1 MKKKVS
7 VLDLKQMKQEGKKF
21 TMVTAYDYTS
31 ASIVNASDV
40 ELILVG
46 DSLGMVMMGYDSTTG
61 VTMEEMIHHIKPVV
75 KGAPNTFIVGDMP
88 FGSYNVTIE
97 KAIENANRIMK
108 ETGCDCVKLEGG
120 VEFANTIAAIVRA
133 GIPVMAHLGL
143 TPQTTAQLG
152 GFKVQGKDL
161 KTANKL
167 IEDIT
172 AVSKAGAFAAV
183 VECVPSQVAKVM
195 SESVDIPIIGIG
207 AGPDVEAQ
215 VLVTQDMMG
224 MYDKFTPK
232 FVKKYSNIRDIM
244 IKVYNEFS
252 SEVSSGSFPS
262 SEYSF
267 NIKIEGLE

>member
-7 VLDLKQMKQEGKKF
+7 VLDMKKMKQEGKKF

-31 ASIVNASDV
+31 ASIVDSSTS

-46 DSLGMVMMGYDSTTG
+46 DSLGMVMLGYDSTTG
-61 VTMEEMIHHIKPVV
+61 VTMEEMIHHIRPVV

-88 FGSYNVTIE
+88 FGSYNVSVE
-97 KAIENANRIMK
+97 EAIKNSNRIMK
-108 ETGCDCVKLEGG
+108 EAGCDCIKLEGG
-120 VEFANTIAAIVRA
+120 VEFADTIEAIVKA

-161 KTANKL
+161 ETAKKL
-167 IEDIT
+167 IEDIK
-172 AVSKAGAFAAV
+172 AVAEAGAFAAV
-183 VECVPSQVAKVM
+183 VECVPSQVAKLM

-207 AGPDVEAQ
+207 AGPYVDAQ

-244 IKVYNEFS
+244 IKAYDEFND
-252 SEVSSGSFPS
+252 EVKEGSFPS
-262 SEYSF
+262 PEYSF
-267 NIKIEGLE
+267 NINVEGIE

>member
-152 GFKVQGKDL
+152 GFKFQGKDL

>member
-152 GFKVQGKDL
+152 GFNVQGKDL

>member
-7 VLDLKQMKQEGKKF
+7 VLDMKKMKQEGKKF

-31 ASIVNASDV
+31 ASIVDSSTS

-46 DSLGMVMMGYDSTTG
+46 DSLGMVMLGYDSTTG
-61 VTMEEMIHHIKPVV
+61 VTMEEMIHHIRPVV

-88 FGSYNVTIE
+88 FGSYNVSVE
-97 KAIENANRIMK
+97 EAIKNSNRIMK
-108 ETGCDCVKLEGG
+108 EAGCDCIKLEGG
-120 VEFANTIAAIVRA
+120 VEFADTIEAIVKA

-161 KTANKL
+161 ETAKKL
-167 IEDIT
+167 IDDIK
-172 AVSKAGAFAAV
+172 AVAKAGAFAAV
-183 VECVPSQVAKVM
+183 VECVPSQVAKLM

-207 AGPDVEAQ
+207 AGPYVDAQ

-244 IKVYNEFS
+244 IKAYDEFND
-252 SEVSSGSFPS
+252 EVKEGSFPS
-262 SEYSF
+262 PEYSF
-267 NIKIEGLE
+267 NINVEGIE

>member
-7 VLDLKQMKQEGKKF
+7 VLEMKNMKREGKKF

-31 ASIVNASDV
+31 ASIVDSSNA

-46 DSLGMVMMGYDSTTG
+46 DSLGMVMLGYDGTTG
-61 VTMEEMIHHIKPVV
+61 VTMGEMIHHIRPVV

-88 FGSYNVTIE
+88 FGSYNVNIE
-97 KAIENANRIMK
+97 KAIENANTLMK
-108 ETGCDCVKLEGG
+108 ETGCDCIKLEGG
-120 VEFANTIAAIVRA
+120 LEFADTIEAIVKA
-133 GIPVMAHLGL
+133 GVPVMAHLGL

-167 IEDIT
+167 IEDIK
-172 AVSKAGAFAAV
+172 AVAKAGAFAAV
-183 VECVPSQVAKVM
+183 VECVPSKVAKLM
-195 SESVDIPIIGIG
+195 ADAVDIPIIGIG
-207 AGPDVEAQ
+207 AGPEVDAQ

-232 FVKKYSNIRDIM
+232 FVKKYANIREVM
-244 IKVYNEFS
+244 VNVYNDFN
-252 SEVSSGSFPS
+252 SEVKEGSFPS
-262 SEYSF
+262 PEYSF
-267 NIKIEGLE
+267 NINVKGLE

>member
-7 VLDLKQMKQEGKKF
+7 VLDMKKMKQEGKKF

-31 ASIVNASDV
+31 ASIVDSSTA

-46 DSLGMVMMGYDSTTG
+46 DSLGMVMLGYDSTTG
-61 VTMEEMIHHIKPVV
+61 VTIEEMIHHMRPVV

-88 FGSYNVTIE
+88 FGSYNVSVE
-97 KAIENANRIMK
+97 EAIKNSNRIMK
-108 ETGCDCVKLEGG
+108 EAGCDCIKLEGG
-120 VEFANTIAAIVRA
+120 VEFADTIEAIVKA

-161 KTANKL
+161 KTAQKL
-167 IEDIT
+167 IKDIK
-172 AVSKAGAFAAV
+172 AVAKAGAFAAV
-183 VECVPSQVAKVM
+183 VECVPSQVAKLM

-207 AGPDVEAQ
+207 AGPDVDAQ

-244 IKVYNEFS
+244 IKAYDEFNE
-252 SEVSSGSFPS
+252 EVKEGSFPS
-262 SEYSF
+262 PEYSF
-267 NIKIEGLE
+267 NINVEGIE

>member
-120 VEFANTIAAIVRA
+120 VEFADTIASIVRA

-252 SEVSSGSFPS
+252 SEVIRGSFPS

>member
-195 SESVDIPIIGIG
+195 LESVDIPIIGIG

>member
-7 VLDLKQMKQEGKKF
+7 VLDMKKMKQEGKKF

-31 ASIVNASDV
+31 ASIVDSSTA

-46 DSLGMVMMGYDSTTG
+46 DSLGMVMLGYDSTTG
-61 VTMEEMIHHIKPVV
+61 VTMEEMIHHIRPVV

-88 FGSYNVTIE
+88 FGAYNVSVE
-97 KAIENANRIMK
+97 EAIKNSNRIMK
-108 ETGCDCVKLEGG
+108 ETGCDCIKLEGG
-120 VEFANTIAAIVRA
+120 VEFADTIEAIVKA

-161 KTANKL
+161 ETAQKL
-167 IEDIT
+167 IKDIK
-172 AVSKAGAFAAV
+172 AVAKAGAFAAV
-183 VECVPSQVAKVM
+183 VECVPSQVAKLM

-207 AGPDVEAQ
+207 AGPDVDAQ

-244 IKVYNEFS
+244 IKAYDEFNK
-252 SEVSSGSFPS
+252 EVKEGSFPS
-262 SEYSF
+262 PECSF
-267 NIKIEGLE
+267 NINVEGIE